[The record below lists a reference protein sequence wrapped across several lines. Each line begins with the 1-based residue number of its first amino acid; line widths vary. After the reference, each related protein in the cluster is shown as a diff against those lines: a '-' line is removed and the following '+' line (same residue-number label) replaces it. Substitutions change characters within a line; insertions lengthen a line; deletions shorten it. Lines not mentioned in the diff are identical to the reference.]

1 MTIHQP
7 GRCRK
12 FRSPNIDRVTGRLH
26 DGKSVLLS
34 GEETVTDKNLN
45 KPDAVEE
52 AVSPPVA
59 SAWAGSIEISN
70 LTVVA
75 GERTLLENTSA
86 SFPKGK
92 ITLLVGPSGVGKSV
106 LMKIVAGL
114 IPSSH
119 DSIHYLGEIQI
130 NGRKGRRG
138 DCGVVFQ
145 SFALFDEL
153 SPKANVQFAESHAKD
168 QIEKRP
174 AELLNSLNVP
184 NDVRTVLLSGGQR
197 QRLAIARTIAYNP
210 PVILFDE
217 PTSGLD
223 PENGRKVGELIKQTS
238 LEHDKTA
245 VIVTHDYESLV
256 SIADTVYLLNP
267 IERRLEEVPCEDWDK
282 LSEMLQPMAMVAAQK
297 SDDFSGDQL
306 NLKTIKK
313 KTAQF
318 FSNSTRCVENLLLG
332 MFSVIPIWKSPRWGF
347 RYLVH
352 YMRLVFGPT
361 AWFYLMMAGII
372 TGFVTTYYIF
382 QFLPF
387 AVYTE
392 PLLVDDLLSATGFS
406 LYRIFVPVL
415 ATVLIAARCGAAVT
429 ADIGSK
435 QYSSQIDALKTFG
448 VSPRQYLL
456 TPIMI
461 SFLIGVPLLTLI
473 AFFTARYTSLLTF
486 TLTHL
491 DHGPNYWDQHFHKS
505 LNMVNQLWYYGSGW
519 LLTKLTCCAVGIA
532 LISYHIGL
540 RPKFSHTA
548 RNEHLTL
555 SRIRG
560 H

>member
-1 MTIHQP
+1 MTDSKKGKQTKSDSPEDDSTQTTP
-7 GRCRK
+7 G
-12 FRSPNIDRVTGRLH
+12 DTEVAAGDVTI
-26 DGKSVLLS
+26 S
-34 GEETVTDKNLN
+34 G
-45 KPDAVEE
+45 
-52 AVSPPVA
+52 
-59 SAWAGSIEISN
+59 

-75 GERTLLENTSA
+75 GERALLENTEA
-86 SFPKGK
+86 TFPKGK

-114 IPSSH
+114 IPRSH
-119 DSIHYLGEIQI
+119 DSLKFKGDIKI
-130 NGRKGRRG
+130 NGRQGKRG

-153 SPKANVQFAESHAKD
+153 SPKANVQFAEAHARKK
-168 QIEKRP
+168 IKTRP
-174 AELLNSLNVP
+174 AELLKSLNVP

-197 QRLAIARTIAYNP
+197 QRLAIARTLAYNP
-210 PVILFDE
+210 EVILFDE

-223 PENGRKVGELIKQTS
+223 PENSRKVGELIQNAAREHGKTS
-238 LEHDKTA
+238 
-245 VIVTHDYESLV
+245 VIITHDYESLLA
-256 SIADTVYLLNP
+256 IADTVYLLNP
-267 IERRLEEVPCEDWDK
+267 IERRLQKVSEEDWPR
-282 LSEMLQPMAMVAAQK
+282 LSEILQPMAMVAAQK
-297 SDDFSGDQL
+297 SDDLAGDGFGKL
-306 NLKTIKK
+306 LKK
-313 KTAQF
+313 KAISF
-318 FSNSTRCVENLLLG
+318 FANTSRSIENMFLGLL
-332 MFSVIPIWKSPRWGF
+332 SVIPIWKSPRWGM

-352 YMRLVFGPT
+352 FMRLVFGPT

-429 ADIGSK
+429 ADVGSK
-435 QYSSQIDALKTFG
+435 QYSNQIDALQTFG
-448 VSPRQYLL
+448 ISPRQYLL
-456 TPIMI
+456 TPVMI

-473 AFFTARYTSLLTF
+473 AFVTARFTSLLTF

-491 DHGPNYWDQHFHKS
+491 EHGPNYWDQHFHRS
-505 LNMVNQLWYYGSGW
+505 LDMVNQFWYYGSGW
-519 LLTKLTCCAVGIA
+519 LLSKLTCCAVGVA

-540 RPKFSHTA
+540 KPKFSSSDVSKSVTA
-548 RNEHLTL
+548 TILWATL
-555 SRIRG
+555 YVLIVHFCFAFYEFNDQIKG
-560 H
+560 

>member
-1 MTIHQP
+1 MDASAIV
-7 GRCRK
+7 C
-12 FRSPNIDRVTGRLH
+12 
-26 DGKSVLLS
+26 
-34 GEETVTDKNLN
+34 GE
-45 KPDAVEE
+45 DAVP
-52 AVSPPVA
+52 ACIV
-59 SAWAGSIEISN
+59 IED
-70 LTVVA
+70 LKVVA
-75 GERTLLENTSA
+75 GERPLLENTNA
-86 SFPKGK
+86 RFPQGK

-114 IPSSH
+114 IPASH
-119 DSIHYLGEIQI
+119 DSIQFEGSIRI
-130 NGRKGRRG
+130 NGRPGRRG

-153 SPKANVQFAESHAKD
+153 SPKGNVQFAESHATTR
-168 QIEKRP
+168 IEQRP
-174 AELLNSLNVP
+174 AELLQGLNVP

-210 PVILFDE
+210 EVILFDE

-223 PENGRKVGELIKQTS
+223 PENSRKVGELIKQTS
-238 LEHDKTA
+238 QAHDKTA
-245 VIVTHDYESLV
+245 IVVTHDYESLV

-267 IERRLEEVPCEDWDK
+267 IERRLDRVPRQDWAR
-282 LSEMLQPMAMVAAQK
+282 LSEILQPMAMVAAQR
-297 SDDFSGDQL
+297 SDDLTSDRFSWQ
-306 NLKTIKK
+306 NLKRK
-313 KTAQF
+313 AARF
-318 FSNSTRCVENLLLG
+318 FSNTTRCVENVLWGLA
-332 MFSVIPIWKSPRWGF
+332 SVIPIWKSPRWGF
-347 RYLVH
+347 RYLAH
-352 YMRLVFGPT
+352 YLRLVCGPT

-435 QYSSQIDALKTFG
+435 QYSSQIDALQTFG
-448 VSPRQYLL
+448 VSPRNYLL

-486 TLTHL
+486 TLTHM
-491 DHGPNYWDQHFHKS
+491 DHGPNYWDQHFHRS
-505 LNMVNQLWYYGSGW
+505 LHVVNQLWYHGSGW
-519 LLTKLTCCAVGIA
+519 LMSKLTFCSVGIA

-540 RPKFSHTA
+540 QPKFSSSDVSKSVTSTI
-548 RNEHLTL
+548 LWSTL
-555 SRIRG
+555 YVLIVHFCFAFYEFNDQIKG
-560 H
+560 